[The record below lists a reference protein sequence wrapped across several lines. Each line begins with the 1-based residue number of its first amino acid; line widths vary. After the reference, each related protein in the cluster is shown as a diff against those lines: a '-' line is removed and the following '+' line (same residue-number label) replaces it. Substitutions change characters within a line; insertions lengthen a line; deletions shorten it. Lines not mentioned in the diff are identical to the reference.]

1 MPTHLSEYYKYLPPQ
16 NSLPARLAILQRQ
29 RMYDKFVAALAPEST
44 RTILD
49 VGVTRNESYALD
61 NYLEALYPWKER
73 ITAVG
78 IEDGSHLE
86 RHYPGV
92 RFMRVDPGPLPF
104 PDKCFDI
111 AHASAVIEHVGSRRR
126 QAEFLSELWRVAR
139 LGIFVTTPN
148 RWFPVEFHTVLPLVH
163 WLPPAIFRSVLSL
176 LRKDFYA
183 REENLNLMSS
193 RSLRAAA
200 AAAGVGNAVVES
212 VALFG
217 WPTNL
222 LLIGRRVG

>member
-1 MPTHLSEYYKYLPPQ
+1 
-16 NSLPARLAILQRQ
+16 
-29 RMYDKFVAALAPEST
+29 MYDKFVAALAPDST

-49 VGVTRNESYALD
+49 VGVTSNESYALD
-61 NYLEALYPWKER
+61 NYLETLHPWKER
-73 ITAVG
+73 ITAIG

-86 RHYPGV
+86 RHYPGL

-104 PDKCFDI
+104 PDKSFDI

-139 LGIFVTTPN
+139 RGIFVTTPN
-148 RWFPVEFHTVLPLVH
+148 RRFPVEFHTVLPLVH
-163 WLPPAIFRSVLSL
+163 WLPPAIFHAVLGAL
-176 LRKDFYA
+176 GKDFYA
-183 REENLNLMSS
+183 REENLNLLSS

-200 AAAGVGNAVVES
+200 ATAGIENVAIDS
-212 VALFG
+212 VSLLG

-222 LLIGRRVG
+222 LLIGRRTA